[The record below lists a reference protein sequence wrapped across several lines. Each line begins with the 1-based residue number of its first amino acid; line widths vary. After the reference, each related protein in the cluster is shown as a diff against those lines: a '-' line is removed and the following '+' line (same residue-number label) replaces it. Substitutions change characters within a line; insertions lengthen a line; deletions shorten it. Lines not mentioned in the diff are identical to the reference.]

1 MIRSLYSGV
10 AGLKTQQTKMDVIGN
25 NIANVGTY
33 GFKSDRAT
41 FKDVYYQT
49 TQTATASTGNTGG
62 TNAKQIGYGNVVGSI
77 DTNTKTSAM
86 SSTGYGLDIAI
97 AGEGFLQVMGADGNI
112 MYTKAGMLDIDAE
125 GNLVD
130 VNGNFVL
137 GVSGSDTTLPPSSN
151 KIIIDL
157 PYLDPQN
164 SSVESTIN
172 QVDYTISSSNPTDK
186 ANVNF
191 NFVSSNSL
199 PIGQKMAA
207 KISGDSIT
215 VTVNAKETF
224 ANAAEI
230 NAELNKAIKAAN
242 GNVEHPAGDFTISM
256 VPEQS

>member
-49 TQTATASTGNTGG
+49 TQTATASTGNVGG
-62 TNAKQIGYGNVVGSI
+62 TNAKQIGYGNLVGSI

-137 GVSGSDTTLPPSSN
+137 GVSGSDMTLPPSSN
-151 KIIIDL
+151 KIMIDL
-157 PYLDPQN
+157 PYLDAQN

-172 QVDYTISSSNPTDK
+172 QVDFTITSSNPTDK

-199 PIGQKMAA
+199 
-207 KISGDSIT
+207 
-215 VTVNAKETF
+215 
-224 ANAAEI
+224 
-230 NAELNKAIKAAN
+230 
-242 GNVEHPAGDFTISM
+242 
-256 VPEQS
+256 

>member
-62 TNAKQIGYGNVVGSI
+62 TNAKQIGYGNLVGSI

-86 SSTGYGLDIAI
+86 SSTGQGLDIAI

-137 GVSGSDTTLPPSSN
+137 GVNGSDTTLPPLRQLQQDFIMN
-151 KIIIDL
+151 LLVKII
-157 PYLDPQN
+157 
-164 SSVESTIN
+164 TI
-172 QVDYTISSSNPTDK
+172 K
-186 ANVNF
+186 
-191 NFVSSNSL
+191 
-199 PIGQKMAA
+199 
-207 KISGDSIT
+207 
-215 VTVNAKETF
+215 
-224 ANAAEI
+224 
-230 NAELNKAIKAAN
+230 
-242 GNVEHPAGDFTISM
+242 
-256 VPEQS
+256 